1 MKKQSILSL
10 VALVAIFM
18 LTSCNKYEAKTSTL
32 KTQNDSLNYALGL
45 ANGDGIKNYY
55 MKTDSSS
62 KPIIA
67 LMKALDKAYK
77 PGANKGEMYKLG
89 LEIGNSFK
97 QLKAKGLMND
107 STLAFNEK
115 LVKQGLVNALN
126 GYSQGMTAKQAQDY
140 IQKTMMKIQNEK
152 MKQQMHGMPQQGPGA
167 QGPGAQQGPQG
178 QSAPQ
183 QAPQQAPQGQQA
195 PQPAK

>member
-10 VALVAIFM
+10 VALVAIFV
-18 LTSCNKYEAKTSTL
+18 LTSCNKYEAKSATL
-32 KTQNDSLNYALGL
+32 KTQNDSLNYSLGL
-45 ANGDGIKNYY
+45 ANGDGIKSYY

-67 LMKALDKAYK
+67 LMKALDKAFK

-97 QLKAKGLMND
+97 QQKAKGLMGD
-107 STLAFNEK
+107 STLVFNDA

-126 GYSQGMTAKQAQDY
+126 GFSKGMTAKEAQDY
-140 IQKTMMKIQNEK
+140 IQKTMMRIQNEK
-152 MKQQMHGMPQQGPGA
+152 MKQQMPNMPQQG
-167 QGPGAQQGPQG
+167 QGMAPQG
-178 QSAPQ
+178 Q
-183 QAPQQAPQGQQA
+183 QAPQQAPQQE
-195 PQPAK
+195 PQPVK

>member
-1 MKKQSILSL
+1 MKKQSIFAL
-10 VALVAIFM
+10 VALAAIFM
-18 LTSCNKYEAKTSTL
+18 LVSCNKYEAKKANL

-45 ANGDGIKNYY
+45 ANGDGIKSYY

-67 LMKALDKAYK
+67 LMKALDKAFK

-97 QLKAKGLMND
+97 QQKAKGLMGD
-107 STLAFNEK
+107 STLVFNDA

-126 GYSQGMTAKQAQDY
+126 GFTKGMTAKEAQDF

-152 MKQQMHGMPQQGPGA
+152 MKQQMPNMPQQG
-167 QGPGAQQGPQG
+167 QGMAPQG
-178 QSAPQ
+178 Q
-183 QAPQQAPQGQQA
+183 QAPQQAPQQE
-195 PQPAK
+195 PQPVK

>member
-10 VALVAIFM
+10 VALVAIFV
-18 LTSCNKYEAKTSTL
+18 LTSCNKYEAKSSTL

-97 QLKAKGLMND
+97 QQKAKGLMGD
-107 STLAFNEK
+107 STLVFDESM
-115 LVKQGLVNALN
+115 VKQGLVNALN
-126 GYSQGMTAKQAQDY
+126 GFNKGMTAKEAQDY
-140 IQKTMMKIQNEK
+140 IQKTMMRIQNEK
-152 MKQQMHGMPQQGPGA
+152 MKRQMPNMPQQG
-167 QGPGAQQGPQG
+167 QGPQGPQG
-178 QSAPQ
+178 QQAPQGQPSQQ
-183 QAPQQAPQGQQA
+183 QAPQQAPQ
-195 PQPAK
+195 PAK

>member
-10 VALVAIFM
+10 VALVAIFV

-67 LMKALDKAYK
+67 LMKALDKAFK

-97 QLKAKGLMND
+97 QQKAKGLMGD
-107 STLAFNEK
+107 STLVFDDK

-126 GYSQGMTAKQAQDY
+126 GYSKGMTAKEAQDF

-152 MKQQMHGMPQQGPGA
+152 MKNQMPAMPQQGQA
-167 QGPGAQQGPQG
+167 PQG
-178 QSAPQ
+178 QPGQQQAPQEAPQ
-183 QAPQQAPQGQQA
+183 QAPQPV
-195 PQPAK
+195 K

>member
-10 VALVAIFM
+10 VALVAIFV

-97 QLKAKGLMND
+97 QQKAKGLMGD
-107 STLAFNEK
+107 STLTFDDK
-115 LVKQGLVNALN
+115 MVKQGLVNALN
-126 GYSQGMTAKQAQDY
+126 GFSKGMTAKEAQDY
-140 IQKTMMKIQNEK
+140 IQKTMMRIQNAK
-152 MKQQMHGMPQQGPGA
+152 MKGQMPNMPQQG
-167 QGPGAQQGPQG
+167 QGPQG
-178 QSAPQ
+178 Q
-183 QAPQQAPQGQQA
+183 QAPQQAPQQQQA
-195 PQPAK
+195 PQPVK

>member
-10 VALVAIFM
+10 VALVAIFL

-67 LMKALDKAYK
+67 LMKSLDKAFK
-77 PGANKGEMYKLG
+77 SGANKGEMYKLG

-97 QLKAKGLMND
+97 QQKAKGLMGD
-107 STLAFNEK
+107 STLTFNDK

-126 GYSQGMTAKQAQDY
+126 GFNKGMTAKEAQEY
-140 IQKTMMKIQNEK
+140 IQRTMKRIQEEK
-152 MKQQMHGMPQQGPGA
+152 MRQQMPSMPQ

-178 QSAPQ
+178 PQGQQ
-183 QAPQQAPQGQQA
+183 QAPQQAPQ
-195 PQPAK
+195 PVK